1 MSAPLLAE
9 FDSPE
14 ALVRA
19 MRLAAADGHRA
30 LDVFT
35 PFPVPDLTDAFA
47 PKRNPVRP
55 VMALAG
61 FGSAAA
67 MYALQWYSSVIDYPL
82 NTGGRPLHSWP
93 VFLLVPFEFGV
104 LIAAIAGLITLFW
117 VCGLPRLHHPLFAIP
132 QFERASQDRFLLL
145 IAPKDADASAL
156 RRSLERA
163 GALLVA
169 EMHP

>member
-61 FGSAAA
+61 FGSAASA
-67 MYALQWYSSVIDYPL
+67 GPGQTAAARSVAVRRRD
-82 NTGGRPLHSWP
+82 TGEDPPRERGGGLRSTIRRRGRVRKARPRGD
-93 VFLLVPFEFGV
+93 LV
-104 LIAAIAGLITLFW
+104 
-117 VCGLPRLHHPLFAIP
+117 
-132 QFERASQDRFLLL
+132 
-145 IAPKDADASAL
+145 
-156 RRSLERA
+156 
-163 GALLVA
+163 
-169 EMHP
+169 